1 MNQSVP
7 FSFRTLGFD
16 ASEVFYA
23 RLRPDIYKTEQLLNA
38 LYQVLWLPGYFGFNW
53 DALHDC
59 LTDFSWIGERRVV
72 LEHAGLPNIP
82 EAELKI
88 YLEIL
93 RDAVVDWKD
102 GDSHCF
108 EVVFNG
114 QDRDRIAEL
123 LQP

>member
-1 MNQSVP
+1 MSQSVP
-7 FSFRTLGFD
+7 FSFEPLGFD
-16 ASEVFYA
+16 TSEVFYA
-23 RLRPDIYKTEQLLNA
+23 RLRPDIYKTEQLLQA
-38 LYQVLWLPGYFGFNW
+38 LYQLLWLPGYFGFNW
-53 DALHDC
+53 DALDDC
-59 LTDFSWIGERRVV
+59 LTDLSWIQEKRVV

-93 RDAVVDWKD
+93 RDAVLDWND
-102 GDSHCF
+102 DDDHCF

-114 QDRDRIAEL
+114 HDRDRVIEL